1 MAKKIPAKSAKKS
14 TIPPLTSVGL
24 KKSVRKAVTLTDIAK
39 ANKPIKPEVLAK
51 LNKKDDAS
59 AWVEADDQMKKEAA
73 SKKDRK
79 PAVATIGSP
88 TPVESHLPGVPRV
101 PKPKKVIPPLAAPA
115 GGLGLEPLAHL
126 EIVSY
131 HFLKLMERL
140 AAEQGGT
147 SAQALED
154 LRADI
159 AKRKKP

>member
-1 MAKKIPAKSAKKS
+1 MAKKIAAKKPGKFAAEVKVKRKELV
-14 TIPPLTSVGL
+14 PPT
-24 KKSVRKAVTLTDIAK
+24 R
-39 ANKPIKPEVLAK
+39 PIKALELHIP
-51 LNKKDDAS
+51 NKKELKDKAKRGTGAADMS
-59 AWVEADDQMKKEAA
+59 WEEAGAEMRKDPVYHI
-73 SKKDRK
+73 SKN
-79 PAVATIGSP
+79 P

-101 PKPKKVIPPLAAPA
+101 PKPKKVIPPLAAPT

>member
-14 TIPPLTSVGL
+14 TVPPLTSVGL

-59 AWVEADDQMKKEAA
+59 AWVEADDKLKLEA

-79 PAVATIGSP
+79 PAVSTIGAA

-131 HFLKLMERL
+131 HFLKQMERL
-140 AAEQGGT
+140 ATEQGGPH
-147 SAQALED
+147 AQALED